1 MSASKEQECKALERI
16 EAIVKALGE
25 DSYVAWAFKGCFE
38 DALLNIT
45 NDFALSMYDRV
56 QSAEHR
62 IEEYKEEVSQLKAE
76 NFSYG
81 VQLRDVLDSKE
92 TREAVHAAELEAKDK
107 EIARLQGRCDD
118 LNTLLDLNKD
128 ELEKQAAE
136 LTALRSKGQVTE
148 QELITLKAR
157 LYDLMVENR

>member
-1 MSASKEQECKALERI
+1 
-16 EAIVKALGE
+16 
-25 DSYVAWAFKGCFE
+25 
-38 DALLNIT
+38 
-45 NDFALSMYDRV
+45 
-56 QSAEHR
+56 
-62 IEEYKEEVSQLKAE
+62 
-76 NFSYG
+76 
-81 VQLRDVLDSKE
+81 VLDSKE